1 MKRYRYSSLN
11 ADGRAER
18 GVLEAES
25 LEEVTEVIAGQ
36 GQVLVSAKETGAS
49 LFSSADRAPNRK
61 ELSAFLEDLA
71 ALHDAGM
78 PLRKALDLL
87 ADGDVSNS
95 TRSFAGLMARRL
107 DAGADL
113 GRAAKLSD
121 DSSVSLA
128 AELARAGELSGRLSE
143 TLRVGAL
150 ILAKQAEFFEKMR
163 QALAYPAFLLV
174 LSFVAIIALAVFAGP
189 ALAPLLEGASGS
201 SRNLAWLIT
210 FGEFTRS
217 YGLWVFASCL
227 LVVGVFLRAAQ
238 REPLRGQM
246 ARVRASIPGIKPV
259 LRDLN
264 CGAFA
269 RTYGALL
276 SGGAPAVRAME
287 LAASSAPNP
296 YWGDKFRAAANR
308 MRDGGTIGLSL
319 SSVPGI
325 PAEIT
330 RLTRVGE
337 EAGAIGEMST
347 RAGTILLDRSVK
359 RLNAISAMIGPALL
373 VGMGALIAWI
383 MSAFLSGLS
392 SLGDVGL

>member
-1 MKRYRYSSLN
+1 MKRFRYSSLTPE
-11 ADGRAER
+11 GLSRR
-18 GVLEAES
+18 GVLEAAS
-25 LEEVTEVIAGQ
+25 LEEVAEAVAGR
-36 GQVLVSAKETGAS
+36 GEVLVAAEEARAS
-49 LFSSADRAPNRK
+49 LFARAGRDPGRK
-61 ELSAFLEDLA
+61 ELAAFLEDLA

-78 PLRKALDLL
+78 PLRRALDLL
-87 ADGDVSNS
+87 ADGDAPKS

-113 GRAAKLSD
+113 GRAAQLSNQ
-121 DSSVSLA
+121 SSVALA

-150 ILAKQAEFFEKMR
+150 ILEKQAEFFEKMR

-174 LSFVAIIALAVFAGP
+174 LCFVAIIALAVFAGP

-201 SRNLAWLIT
+201 ARNLAWLIGI
-210 FGEFTRS
+210 GEFSRT
-217 YGLWVFASCL
+217 YGVWVISSALLFVGASMK
-227 LVVGVFLRAAQ
+227 VAERD
-238 REPLRGQM
+238 PLRNHV
-246 ARVRASIPGIKPV
+246 ARWRANLPGLHTV

-269 RTYGALL
+269 RTFGALL

-296 YWGDKFRAAANR
+296 HWSDKFRAAAER
-308 MRDGGTIGLSL
+308 MRDGGTIGSSL
-319 SSVPGI
+319 ANVPGI
-325 PAEIT
+325 PAEIV
-330 RLTRVGE
+330 RLARVGE
-337 EAGAIGEMST
+337 ESGAIGEMST
-347 RAGTILLDRSVK
+347 RAGTILLDRSIK
-359 RLNAISAMIGPALL
+359 RLNMIAAMIGPSLL

-392 SLGDVGL
+392 TLGDVGL

>member
-1 MKRYRYSSLN
+1 MKRFRYSSLT
-11 ADGRAER
+11 ADGQAQR
-18 GVLEAES
+18 GILEAES
-25 LEEVTEVIAGQ
+25 LEEVAEAITSQ
-36 GQVLVSAKETGAS
+36 GEVLVSARETGS
-49 LFSSADRAPNRK
+49 SIFSRAGRSPSRK

-87 ADGDVSNS
+87 ADGDVSKS
-95 TRSFAGLMARRL
+95 TRAFAGLMARRL

-113 GRAAKLSD
+113 GRAAQLSD

-163 QALAYPAFLLV
+163 QSLAYPAFLLV
-174 LSFVAIIALAVFAGP
+174 LSLVAIIALAVFAGP

-201 SRNLAWLIT
+201 TQNLAWLIA
-210 FGEFTRS
+210 FGDFARS
-217 YGLWVFASCL
+217 YGVWVLASAL
-227 LVVGVFLRAAQ
+227 LVLGVSLKAAERDPIRGQLAQLRAN
-238 REPLRGQM
+238 
-246 ARVRASIPGIKPV
+246 IPGIKSV

-269 RTYGALL
+269 RTFGALL

-296 YWGDKFRAAANR
+296 FWADKFRAAADR

-319 SSVPGI
+319 SSVPEI

-359 RLNAISAMIGPALL
+359 RLNTISAMIGPALL
-373 VGMGALIAWI
+373 VAMGALIAWI

-392 SLGDVGL
+392 SLGEVGL